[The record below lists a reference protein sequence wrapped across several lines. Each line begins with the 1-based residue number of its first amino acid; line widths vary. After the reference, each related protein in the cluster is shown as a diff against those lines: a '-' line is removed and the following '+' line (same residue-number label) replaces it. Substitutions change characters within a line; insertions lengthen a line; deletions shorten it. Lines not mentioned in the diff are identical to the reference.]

1 MLLTKKY
8 ISKTKLRPAY
18 KMINKKNPTFFYSF
32 QQKYSLGMII
42 GETAKHDMQENNDE
56 FLRFGDVVIV
66 KAFFHISKE
75 MVNIMA
81 ADIKKIIVSNAFVFG
96 INKKIDAV

>member
-1 MLLTKKY
+1 
-8 ISKTKLRPAY
+8 
-18 KMINKKNPTFFYSF
+18 MINKKNPIFLYSF

-66 KAFFHISKE
+66 KAFFHISME

>member
-1 MLLTKKY
+1 
-8 ISKTKLRPAY
+8 
-18 KMINKKNPTFFYSF
+18 
-32 QQKYSLGMII
+32 MII

-96 INKKIDAV
+96 INKEIDAVLFIGYETDNKIMVKSTQATTKLKTNKTT